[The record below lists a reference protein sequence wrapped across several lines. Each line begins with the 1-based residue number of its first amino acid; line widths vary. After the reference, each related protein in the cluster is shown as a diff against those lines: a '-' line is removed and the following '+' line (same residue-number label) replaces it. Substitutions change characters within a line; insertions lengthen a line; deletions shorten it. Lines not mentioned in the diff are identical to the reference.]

1 MFKKLVMIAK
11 FFKYFLYKYLWR
23 SLSKLT
29 LHLGSQSWLLRIT
42 YWALIFHCWA
52 CLWIWLSFLNV
63 DQVNSEML
71 RESLE
76 KIVGTDD
83 STFSGFDLATLIRNK
98 YGKSYDV
105 QLIKKVSFFFFTSG
119 IKLQTCPEFS
129 TKL

>member
-1 MFKKLVMIAK
+1 M
-11 FFKYFLYKYLWR
+11 
-23 SLSKLT
+23 
-29 LHLGSQSWLLRIT
+29 
-42 YWALIFHCWA
+42 
-52 CLWIWLSFLNV
+52 